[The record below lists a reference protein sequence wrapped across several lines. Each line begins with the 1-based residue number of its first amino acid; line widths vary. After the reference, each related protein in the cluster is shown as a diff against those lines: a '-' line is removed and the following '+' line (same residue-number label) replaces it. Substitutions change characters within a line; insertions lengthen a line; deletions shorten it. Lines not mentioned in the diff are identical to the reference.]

1 MLIFPEE
8 RVFVRSTGTVN
19 KYSLYGSWK
28 EYPKGWKDSRLGE
41 QGLDDRGWGVL
52 VLICRGQVLTR
63 DLAASVCWI
72 SPSRDLGKHWSS

>member
-8 RVFVRSTGTVN
+8 RAFVRSTGTVN

-41 QGLDDRGWGVL
+41 QDLDGGGGSV
-52 VLICRGQVLTR
+52 GF
-63 DLAASVCWI
+63 DL
-72 SPSRDLGKHWSS
+72 